1 MDKANAEALGLNAP
15 PRPFTARLSCP
26 IAARV
31 KKNLLIYIAEKD
43 IVCNASIFLHPRD
56 YQIPQFP

>member
-15 PRPFTARLSCP
+15 RGHLQHVFPVLLQQEL
-26 IAARV
+26 
-31 KKNLLIYIAEKD
+31 KKNLLICIAEKD